1 MNSLPNN
8 RKHKMEINIT
18 KFFNEA
24 CPKDYSASVAEIGK
38 HAGAYTYQAAIDD
51 ADDYHMLD
59 SVEKR
64 EAFKSFVAEFGAW
77 DDEEINAWSMTE
89 LEALL
94 IQFISGDMR
103 EHDMSP
109 KNNNVDFW
117 DAYERS
123 ENAGRIFKGCDGEI
137 YFSLG

>member
-1 MNSLPNN
+1 
-8 RKHKMEINIT
+8 MEINIT

-24 CPKDYSASVAEIGK
+24 CPKDYSASVAEIGEN
-38 HAGAYTYQAAIDD
+38 AGAATYQAALDD

-59 SVEKR
+59 STEKR

-77 DDEEINAWSMTE
+77 DDEEINAWGMTE

-103 EHDMSP
+103 EAGLDVESP
-109 KNNNVDFW
+109 DW
-117 DAYERS
+117 EQYELDS
-123 ENAGRIFKGCDGEI
+123 TNGQCAGRIFRGDNNQI
-137 YFSLG
+137 YFDLQ

>member
-1 MNSLPNN
+1 
-8 RKHKMEINIT
+8 MEINIT

-24 CPKDYSASVAEIGK
+24 CPKDYSASVAEIGRN
-38 HAGAYTYQAAIDD
+38 AGAYTYQAALDD
-51 ADDYHMLD
+51 AGDYHMLD

-103 EHDMSP
+103 EAGLD
-109 KNNNVDFW
+109 VDTPDW
-117 DAYERS
+117 EQYELDS
-123 ENAGRIFKGCDGEI
+123 TSGHCAGRIFKGDDEYI